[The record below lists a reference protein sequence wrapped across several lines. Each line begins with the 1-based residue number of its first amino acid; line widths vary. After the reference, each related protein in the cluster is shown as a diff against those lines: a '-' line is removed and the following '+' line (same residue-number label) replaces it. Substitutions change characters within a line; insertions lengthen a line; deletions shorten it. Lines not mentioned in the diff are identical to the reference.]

1 MELVNIFEKKEYKIL
16 FILFAFN
23 ILTIYIFSN
32 YLINDIGIKIYL
44 IGFNYFSLYT
54 IYCIFIESS
63 FDSKYL
69 QLLQIKLGS
78 FISIISFL
86 GLTSVA
92 LIYFFYQFIIYR
104 IPYLIAPLFFKNFK
118 KCNTSFNCPLF
129 HSFIFHY

>member
-1 MELVNIFEKKEYKIL
+1 MELVNIFEKTEYKML

-92 LIYFFYQFIIYR
+92 LIYFFYQFIIYP
-104 IPYLIAPLFFKNFK
+104 IYQKF
-118 KCNTSFNCPLF
+118 
-129 HSFIFHY
+129 